1 MTVNEVLNYNQ
12 IIKVIIDNATDVN
25 ALIKFKLLGM
35 CKQFEPIVDNFERV
49 RQDKI
54 REFGTKSDDGNIGI
68 IPPEKDSFE
77 SDEDF
82 DKAQEEFN
90 NAVAKFNKAIE
101 EVANSEVK
109 IEIEKFK
116 SSDIMDA
123 GLPADYLLAIYDLI
137 EE

>member
-1 MTVNEVLNYNQ
+1 MTIQNILDYNE
-12 IIKVIIDNATDVN
+12 IIKAIIDNATDVN

-35 CKQFEPIVDNFERV
+35 LKQFEPVVANYETIRSE
-49 RQDKI
+49 KI
-54 REFGTKSDDGNIGI
+54 MKYGTTNEDGNTGI
-68 IPPEKDSFE
+68 FAPKKENFD

-82 DKAQEEFN
+82 
-90 NAVAKFNKAIE
+90 NKATINFE
-101 EVANSEVK
+101 ETVKKFSDELNEVLQSESD
-109 IEIEKFK
+109 IEIKKFK